1 MGTPDIQTPE
11 LMIDIKTVNVQSR
24 TIHTDWRVE
33 SEPLVVY
40 YSHEVW
46 KQMCRCQKTIN
57 FVKRLKKRYNEK
69 DDFLRY
75 RNILTVYGFM

>member
-1 MGTPDIQTPE
+1 MGRPDIQTPE
-11 LMIDIKTVNVQSR
+11 MMIDIKTVNVQSR

-33 SEPLVVY
+33 SEPIQVY
-40 YSHEVW
+40 YSNEVW

-69 DDFLRY
+69 DDFLLY